1 VAGFSQLFLAA
12 DLEVPNSSLGES
24 MRRLTQSSSS
34 MRKGLALVTWS
45 GLPQGAESE
54 RLMLPH
60 LAAAGVET
68 EIVDWRS
75 TNCDFSKFDLI
86 VLRSCW
92 DYHLHAAEF
101 IDWLQRVEHVAPI
114 LNAVDTVLWN
124 HNKFYLR
131 EVEALGIEI
140 ARTVFVNGSG
150 PIASSGWQEIRNWKK
165 SVVKPAVSA
174 SAHKTWLFD
183 SAAVPDEDELK
194 NKMEGEA
201 FLIQQFIPEIETHG
215 EISFIYIDGA
225 YSHAVQKR
233 PAAGDFRVQQE
244 HGGSA
249 ELFHPDSTLLDQ
261 ANEIASTVAQV
272 RDSLYCRI
280 DAVARDGTL
289 VLMELELIEPE
300 LFLGMAEGAA
310 ERFAKAIAKRIK

>member
-1 VAGFSQLFLAA
+1 MSGSQ
-12 DLEVPNSSLGES
+12 SSLF
-24 MRRLTQSSSS
+24 MKKR
-34 MRKGLALVTWS
+34 LALITYS
-45 GLPQGAESE
+45 GLPHGAESE
-54 RLMLPH
+54 RLMLPY
-60 LAAAGVET
+60 LADANIET

-75 TNCDFSKFDLI
+75 TTCDFSKFDLI

-92 DYHLHAAEF
+92 DYHLRAAEF
-101 IDWLQRVEHVAPI
+101 IGWLQRVAQATPV

-140 ARTVFVNGSG
+140 APTIFVSGSDSIE
-150 PIASSGWQEIRNWKK
+150 PDMWREIQSWPK

-174 SAHKTWLFD
+174 SAHKTWLFESVALPEKTD
-183 SAAVPDEDELK
+183 LK
-194 NKMEGEA
+194 RRMHGEA
-201 FLIQQFIPEIETHG
+201 FLVQQFIPEIQTQG
-215 EISFIYIDGA
+215 EISFVYIDGQF
-225 YSHAVQKR
+225 SHAVLKR

-249 ELFHPDSTLLDQ
+249 ELFHPSPALLDQ
-261 ANEIASTVAQV
+261 VNKIAAAIPQV

-280 DAVARDGTL
+280 DAVARDGKL

-300 LFLGMAEGAA
+300 LFLGLAEGAA
-310 ERFAKAIAKRIK
+310 ERFAKAIAKRMR

>member
-1 VAGFSQLFLAA
+1 
-12 DLEVPNSSLGES
+12 
-24 MRRLTQSSSS
+24 
-34 MRKGLALVTWS
+34 MRKTLALVTWS
-45 GLPQGAESE
+45 GLPDGAESE

-60 LAAAGVET
+60 LAAANVET
-68 EIVDWRS
+68 EIVDWRAS
-75 TNCDFSKFDLI
+75 CDFSKFDLI

-92 DYHLHAAEF
+92 DYHLRAAEF
-101 IDWLQRVEHVAPI
+101 ISWLQRVAQTTSV

-131 EVEALGIEI
+131 KVEALGIEI
-140 ARTVFVNGSG
+140 APTIFVNGNDAVE
-150 PIASSGWQEIRNWKK
+150 PDVWQKIKSWQK

-183 SAAVPDEDELK
+183 SAALPEKNDLK
-194 NKMEGEA
+194 GRMPGEE
-201 FLIQQFIPEIETHG
+201 FLLQQFIPEIETQG

-225 YSHAVQKR
+225 NSHAVLKR
-233 PAAGDFRVQQE
+233 PAAGDFRVQKE

-249 ELFHPDSTLLDQ
+249 ELFHPDSALLDQ
-261 ANEIASTVAQV
+261 ADEIAATVPQV

-280 DAVARDGTL
+280 DAVARDGKL

-300 LFLGMAEGAA
+300 LFLGLAEGAA
-310 ERFAKAIAKRIK
+310 ERFAKAISRRLI